1 MSEDSKTTP
10 QSRLKIKK
18 IPGINYLVI
27 EKLSPKDGF
36 FYTSDRAITMAVSS
50 FSYLLLFLVM
60 NEYVSPKVLE
70 GILEEYYSNR

>member
-1 MSEDSKTTP
+1 MSNTKTI
-10 QSRLKIKK
+10 QNSRLKIKK
-18 IPGINYLVI
+18 IPGIDYLVI
-27 EKLSPKDGF
+27 EKLSSKDGF
-36 FYTSDRAITMAVSS
+36 FYTSDRAFTMAVSS